1 MELTSFADGDDF
13 NVLEYDTSKYFP
25 NPYAV
30 MLGSMIEEEYDKG
43 YVTYPEVKQS
53 WELITAGDE
62 GICLDPPGGAVL
74 IYTPPEDCGNTPP
87 QVCYPEGHRTVQDLY
102 DDEYACTEENNE
114 KWKCLNFYQ
123 DKCGLDWNPP
133 ECADWTPPG
142 TDEEDH
148 DSHDHA
154 EGDHETDEEDHDS
167 HDHAEGDHEADED
180 KAGDQETAEEDE
192 PDKQEEEAE
201 ETAPALVEDMKEEE
215 GIGEDSAGAAAG
227 AA

>member
-1 MELTSFADGDDF
+1 
-13 NVLEYDTSKYFP
+13 
-25 NPYAV
+25 
-30 MLGSMIEEEYDKG
+30 MIEEEYDKG

-102 DDEYACTEENNE
+102 DDEYACSEENNE

-154 EGDHETDEEDHDS
+154 EGDHEADEDKAGDQETAEEDETDEEDHDS

-180 KAGDQETAEEDE
+180 KTGDQETAEEAE
-192 PDKQEEEAE
+192 PDEQEEEAE
-201 ETAPALVEDMKEEE
+201 ETAPA
-215 GIGEDSAGAAAG
+215 
-227 AA
+227 